1 LKCISDIFKLVE
13 GIDKEEYIMQRKLFL
28 LNTHWLFGHVKT
40 KKENSMI
47 GLFIAII
54 LFNFIAFK
62 TNKRLNASEIVQIWT
77 FTIAFQQSF
86 DLIVEFKLQGYWYFD
101 KGVNCLG
108 LLAHSVLIPPV
119 NMIFL
124 NGYPYKDK
132 TIKQIAYVL
141 FFVIA
146 ILLYELITLLPS
158 PWGYFHYGWWK
169 LWHAAIV
176 DPILLYILLG
186 FYKWIRS
193 LENKNFKKAE

>member
-1 LKCISDIFKLVE
+1 
-13 GIDKEEYIMQRKLFL
+13 
-28 LNTHWLFGHVKT
+28 
-40 KKENSMI
+40 MI

-62 TNKRLNASEIVQIWT
+62 TNKRLKASEIVQIWT
-77 FTIAFQQSF
+77 FTIALQQSF
-86 DLIVEFKLQGYWYFD
+86 DLIVELKLQGYWYFD
-101 KGVNCLG
+101 KGVNWLG

-132 TIKQIAYVL
+132 KINQIAYVL
-141 FFVIA
+141 FFVFA
-146 ILLYELITLLPS
+146 ALLYELFTLLPS